1 LFYIPHAGRFT
12 GVRFCSYSGCST
24 DELIFRLRAGYDGP
38 FQRGRQFWGISI
50 LDLGISRDTM
60 DLHCIPLKGVFP
72 MVKRLTQHG
81 NSAALII
88 DKPVLDLLKITMD
101 TPLEIATDG
110 RNLIISPIPSAR
122 REQRF
127 RSALE
132 AVNRRHGKTLK
143 ALAE

>member
-1 LFYIPHAGRFT
+1 
-12 GVRFCSYSGCST
+12 
-24 DELIFRLRAGYDGP
+24 
-38 FQRGRQFWGISI
+38 
-50 LDLGISRDTM
+50 
-60 DLHCIPLKGVFP
+60 

-110 RNLIISPIPSAR
+110 RNLIVSPIRSVR

-132 AVNRRHGKTLK
+132 AVNRRTGKPWRLTNNRCRGGPSILNTCPK
-143 ALAE
+143 